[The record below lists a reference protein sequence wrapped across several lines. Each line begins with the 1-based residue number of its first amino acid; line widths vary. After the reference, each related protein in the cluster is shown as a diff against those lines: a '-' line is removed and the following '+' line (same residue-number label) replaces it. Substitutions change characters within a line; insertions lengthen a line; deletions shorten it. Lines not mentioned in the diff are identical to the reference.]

1 MDTAGEVMFS
11 LRISLVNVNNS
22 KSTGTWKFFSFSK
35 DVFKEKHRFL
45 RSRTLTYCIVIASGS
60 FSEFFDTGQV
70 L

>member
-35 DVFKEKHRFL
+35 DVFKEKHRLL
-45 RSRTLTYCIVIASGS
+45 RSGILNYSIVIALCS
-60 FSEFFDTGQV
+60 FSEFSAKR
-70 L
+70 